1 MMTII
6 PDPASTRE
14 RDAELV
20 REFAGRHFS
29 WRGSCRLHR
38 ASFGLDLLRA
48 PVNVVLAPIFLVV
61 RLTAILLSA
70 LRLKRA
76 GRWLA
81 TRRILL
87 RSDASRAVE
96 HAVIH
101 DLLPARARH
110 HPAIPQVQARLVEDY
125 VGTRSAIAEIVTT
138 LLVLGIGLLT
148 FRAATPG
155 VLSLAPLVSDRA
167 AFDMAVAMFPLGEGL
182 GWAWY
187 SVFPHDLPG
196 WFIAT
201 VALGLVMSASL
212 VSTFAGVVADPIQA
226 ALGIHQRRLMRLLA
240 RLDATEDQTP
250 AVEPEHLLARLAD
263 ISDATMAV
271 FRALRS

>member
-1 MMTII
+1 MTVM
-6 PDPASTRE
+6 PAPAPARN

-20 REFAGRHFS
+20 RDFVGRHFS

-38 ASFGLDLLRA
+38 ASLGRDLLRA
-48 PVNVVLAPIFLVV
+48 PVNVGLAPIFLVV
-61 RLTAILLSA
+61 RLTAMLLSV

-110 HPAIPQVQARLVEDY
+110 HPAIPPAQARLVEDY

-167 AFDMAVAMFPLGEGL
+167 AFDMAVAAFPLGEGL

-196 WFIAT
+196 WFIAA
-201 VALGLVMSASL
+201 VALGLVMSASV

-240 RLDATEDQTP
+240 RLDAMEDQLP

-263 ISDATMAV
+263 LSDAAMAV